1 MKKTR
6 IWTYSYTILATA
18 LLLSAC
24 GGVEQ
29 TPTAT
34 NNVSEEVIDSDDKQE
49 DIVEEEVNENIEE
62 EPIEEESQD
71 AGQTDDWKIAYA
83 NCLNK
88 IINNVEPICDSLE
101 AFYYDSYEENGV
113 LKNTPYYALLDM
125 TGDDIP
131 ELIISAR
138 EPDDSWP
145 EYSVYQAEGRSYGP
159 PLTGVFAWDK
169 DEELIYCGHDMSIE
183 VYKADNGRIVFSES
197 YADYDGT
204 WEYETAEKDPV
215 SVSESDY
222 NAFIDKV
229 NALRGN
235 IGADFVP
242 LTAENVEKEFADIPD
257 ISDEPSSF
265 ELFDAFLAGRIS
277 AEGHFNGMET
287 FYISDLTNMDEE
299 WLNFRFSG
307 YVDADNDGEDELVM
321 DGPYGGLILD
331 TRDGKV
337 LELAE
342 GEGTAGVLDIA
353 KLDNE
358 FWIVHQDS
366 SHGGRQIYVLD
377 KYNGKGEIVESTS
390 LGAEYWDS
398 PDDQYDENSVF
409 YFKDKPIS
417 MEEFERIRDGLFM
430 WQNSGFN

>member
-1 MKKTR
+1 MHKSIALTV
-6 IWTYSYTILATA
+6 ILAI
-18 LLLSAC
+18 LLAGCGQIQTNNGNQVSESAKT
-24 GGVEQ
+24 EDIAIPESK
-29 TPTAT
+29 TPTPT
-34 NNVSEEVIDSDDKQE
+34 P
-49 DIVEEEVNENIEE
+49 VEETEEPTEE
-62 EPIEEESQD
+62 EDPIEE
-71 AGQTDDWKIAYA
+71 WKIAYA
-83 NCLNK
+83 NCLNN
-88 IINNVEPICDSLE
+88 IMNNVEPICDSLE
-101 AFYYDSYEENGV
+101 AFYYDSYKENGV
-113 LKNTPYYALLDM
+113 LKNTPFYALLDM
-125 TGDDIP
+125 TGDDVP

-138 EPDDSWP
+138 EPGDSWA

-169 DEELIYCGHDMSIE
+169 DEKLIYCGHDMSIE
-183 VYKADNGRIVFSES
+183 LYKADNGRIVFFES

-204 WEYETAEKDPV
+204 WEYEAAGKDPV

-242 LTAENVEKEFADIPD
+242 LTAENVDKEFADIPD

-321 DGPYGGLILD
+321 DGPYGGMILD
-331 TRDGKV
+331 KRDGKV
-337 LELAE
+337 FELAG

-358 FWIVHQDS
+358 FWIVHQDT

>member
-1 MKKTR
+1 MRKSIALTV
-6 IWTYSYTILATA
+6 ILAI
-18 LLLSAC
+18 LLAGCGQIQTNNGNQVSESAKT
-24 GGVEQ
+24 ENIAIPESK
-29 TPTAT
+29 TPTPT
-34 NNVSEEVIDSDDKQE
+34 P
-49 DIVEEEVNENIEE
+49 VEETEEPTEE
-62 EPIEEESQD
+62 EDPIEE
-71 AGQTDDWKIAYA
+71 WKITYA
-83 NCLNK
+83 NCLNN
-88 IINNVEPICDSLE
+88 IMNNVEPICDSLE
-101 AFYYDSYEENGV
+101 AFYYDSYKENGV
-113 LKNTPYYALLDM
+113 LKNTPFYALLDM
-125 TGDDIP
+125 TGDDVP

-138 EPDDSWP
+138 EPGDSWA
-145 EYSVYQAEGRSYGP
+145 EYSVYQAEGGSYGP

-169 DEELIYCGHDMSIE
+169 DEKLIYCGHDMSIE
-183 VYKADNGRIVFSES
+183 LYKADNGRIVFFES

-204 WEYETAEKDPV
+204 WEYEAAGKDPV

-242 LTAENVEKEFADIPD
+242 LTAENVEKEFGDIPD

-299 WLNFRFSG
+299 WLDFRFSG

-342 GEGTAGVLDIA
+342 GEGTAGVLNIA

-358 FWIVHQDS
+358 FWIVHQDT